1 MSRKIVI
8 QALSSYQPPDDPGPS
23 DMRHV
28 GHVSP
33 PKCAAPLFPV
43 PSSLSSQRPLANR
56 NDISRPIPGPDITQ
70 SMLLQRVSG
79 LRVCNESD
87 LVTRQCVT
95 PISSSSSPALTVDNE
110 GGSGGEASSGVG
122 RKGDVWAPIPQSQE
136 VMVEPGYEGYVM
148 NNRVNKSHSQEV
160 MVEPGYEGYVMNNR
174 VNKSHSQQV
183 PPFSSYELQKP
194 SEPPHHKGQVVGE
207 VDPDATLSADEEYDI
222 DPYSDHFQDKTV
234 SEQLDDEEPIPAI
247 DGSRKRK
254 KKKPT
259 KKEEMAEKI
268 SNALEAWK
276 ANEFGSVKACAQ
288 HFGVPRS
295 TLTYMIKEKKD
306 KWRGR
311 GKTSAVFSDEEEKL
325 IKDNII
331 ERCELGVGLTIEE
344 VWSAK
349 FEFI

>member
-148 NNRVNKSHSQEV
+148 NNRVNKSHSQ
-160 MVEPGYEGYVMNNR
+160 
-174 VNKSHSQQV
+174 QV
-183 PPFSSYELQKP
+183 PTFSSYELQKP